1 MINCREIGVRGTARL
16 GVLVALAALAGCG
29 GGDTSATSK
38 PAPAGATTAKPAA
51 KAAAP
56 GATDAAKQAAAQPAA
71 PDAAAVDPEVAA
83 ALKDVKLPTQAE
95 ADAAAAQAI
104 TDANADAEFEKLQKE
119 LGAGEAPPK

>member
-1 MINCREIGVRGTARL
+1 MISTRMIGMRSTARL

-29 GGDTSATSK
+29 GGETSSK
-38 PAPAGATTAKPAA
+38 ATTPAAGSAAAKPAA
-51 KAAAP
+51 KPAAP
-56 GATDAAKQAAAQPAA
+56 GAKDAAKPGAAQPAA
-71 PDAAAVDPEVAA
+71 PGAAAADPEVAA

-119 LGAGEAPPK
+119 LAGTEAPK